1 MPPSIISSSNN
12 TPSRYPHH
20 PSQPLKTAKDD
31 FSPGASRPNTMTRTV
46 DLEATIEEWVNGLTS
61 PLSTPSERII
71 ILNDI
76 EKMLVTVSDPSR
88 RTMATFLPSVNQT
101 TAMFW
106 ALQATAG
113 YSLAEVLLAHVY
125 RLHLDLERENE
136 VCKASEVSM
145 PSGSSCSLDSHSTN
159 LQGLGL
165 EPAVCS
171 PKLHPN
177 ASHAM
182 SDVQR
187 QRVHLIV
194 SEICIAITILQG
206 LTLCS
211 KASKRITQRKS
222 ALELLLQI
230 ALAEYCTSLLP
241 PILCPTPASAALTPT
256 SPSFALPHS
265 PSTPT
270 NSSSFSSSPSKKP
283 APEGANDAPLSLP
296 SGFALDLLMCILV
309 DSDVA
314 QERFSDMGG
323 IHQIVQ
329 LSHKCADTVTT
340 PASTPTTATSP
351 SFAQAVAR
359 SSHVTALKQTDLL
372 CLEFRYFWSQLLQQG
387 ERASRRSS
395 LEGIA
400 SAATS
405 FYSAAEDAGES
416 TTPKASPKKRV
427 SRVNLREQ
435 RKEQE
440 EKEAAGETPKAT
452 ARRRVVAPT
461 TVRATSEEAP
471 SRPRASRDDS
481 EMPARGVSGSPRKL
495 RHSASVAELRQ
506 KPVSLS
512 KSSVTPPPVPPLP
525 TLPTTDSPLSYT
537 SDALASSRRHR
548 QATTRP
554 STSTSDSR
562 PLSRNDRKED
572 RVRRSTVSEANPAPP
587 ALPSRDEG
595 NERQRLSKF
604 NASRPGMSSRD
615 RPRIPSPLKARTPA
629 QEVAELEDRIRRKQA
644 LASQQAIPYR
654 RLRSS
659 TTSTPFDAA
668 AARQG
673 MGREPTEPIDADENR
688 NPFHAAAVDMFAGSK
703 GRVSGEGLVSSASQ
717 RSGGMASAASAVF
730 GSSGGYSNERTSLS
744 RIPPSP
750 AVRRAQLARA
760 RSLSPTKL
768 SLPFT
773 PTPAAALRDV

>member
-1 MPPSIISSSNN
+1 MSRSI
-12 TPSRYPHH
+12 
-20 PSQPLKTAKDD
+20 
-31 FSPGASRPNTMTRTV
+31 

-61 PLSTPSERII
+61 PLSTSSERIG
-71 ILNDI
+71 ILNHI
-76 EKMLVTVSDPSR
+76 EKTLVAVTDPAR
-88 RTMATFLPSVNQT
+88 RTTANFLPSVNQT
-101 TAMFW
+101 AAMFW

-136 VCKASEVSM
+136 LCKASEISLM
-145 PSGSSCSLDSHSTN
+145 PLGSSLSLDSSSSAKV
-159 LQGLGL
+159 QGLGI
-165 EPAVCS
+165 EPAVSS
-171 PKLHPN
+171 PHLRTN
-177 ASHAM
+177 ASHGM

-187 QRVHLIV
+187 QRVLSTV

-222 ALELLLQI
+222 TLELLLQI
-230 ALAEYCTSLLP
+230 VLAEYCTHLLP
-241 PILCPTPASAALTPT
+241 PVLCPTPASPALTPT
-256 SPSFALPHS
+256 TPSFALPHS
-265 PSTPT
+265 PSTPIN
-270 NSSSFSSSPSKKP
+270 NSSSSSPSKKT
-283 APEGANDAPLSLP
+283 ATETTNDAPLSLP

-309 DSDVA
+309 DSDLA
-314 QERFSDMGG
+314 QERFTDMGG

-359 SSHVTALKQTDLL
+359 SSHVIALKQTDLL

-387 ERASRRSS
+387 DGASRRSS
-395 LEGIA
+395 LEGVA
-400 SAATS
+400 LAATS
-405 FYSAAEDAGES
+405 FHSAAEDAAES

-427 SRVNLREQ
+427 SRANLREQ
-435 RKEQE
+435 RKEQD
-440 EKEAAGETPKAT
+440 EKEGAAETPKAT
-452 ARRRVVAPT
+452 TRRRVVAPT

-471 SRPRASRDDS
+471 SRPRSARDDS
-481 EMPARGVSGSPRKL
+481 ETGARSGSPRKL

-512 KSSVTPPPVPPLP
+512 KSGVSPPPVPPLP
-525 TLPTTDSPLSYT
+525 TLPTTDSPLSYA
-537 SDALASSRRHR
+537 SDAASLSRHQR
-548 QATTRP
+548 QTARP
-554 STSTSDSR
+554 STPDSR
-562 PLSRNDRKED
+562 PHSRNDRKEE

-587 ALPSRDEG
+587 SRDDADQQ
-595 NERQRLSKF
+595 QRLGRF
-604 NASRPGMSSRD
+604 QASRPGMSSRD

-659 TTSTPFDAA
+659 TTSTPFEAG
-668 AARQG
+668 AARQSR
-673 MGREPTEPIDADENR
+673 GREVAAVEPVVVDENR
-688 NPFHAAAVDMFAGSK
+688 NPFNAAETDAVK
-703 GRVSGEGLVSSASQ
+703 ERLSGERLVPSVSQ
-717 RSGGMASAASAVF
+717 RSGMSSAASAVF
-730 GSSGGYSNERTSLS
+730 GSSGGLGNERSSLA

-768 SLPFT
+768 SLPFAST
-773 PTPAAALRDV
+773 TAATSDV